1 MVHDVRVADIGAGDV
16 SLLEI
21 RQLNKRFGGLLA
33 IADLDMTV
41 EEGEI
46 RGIIGSNGAGKTT
59 LFNVISG
66 THRPTSGDVF
76 LNGDKLTGLRPSRIA
91 GKGGVRTFQ
100 RSAMF
105 SDFTVL
111 ENVSIARHL
120 HARES
125 LFGAI
130 LGTARSMEKANE
142 ARALEILDFIGLSA
156 FKDELAPNLSHGHQR
171 ALGVAMALATEPR
184 ILMLDEP
191 VAGMNPAETERM
203 TDIIRK
209 LRNEWNITILLV
221 EHDMKTVMGLCE
233 YITVLN
239 FGKKLTEGVPA
250 DIVSNPEVIEAY
262 LGSEDILGDDDF
274 AA

>member
-1 MVHDVRVADIGAGDV
+1 M
-16 SLLEI
+16 SLLEV
-21 RQLNKRFGGLLA
+21 RQLSKRFGGLLA
-33 IADLDMTV
+33 VSDLDMTV

-46 RGIIGSNGAGKTT
+46 RGIIGPNGAGKTT

-66 THRPTSGDVF
+66 TYKPTSGEVF
-76 LNGDKLTGLRPSRIA
+76 LDGDKLTGLRPSRIA
-91 GKGGVRTFQ
+91 AKGGVRTFQ

-105 SDFTVL
+105 SDFSVL
-111 ENVSIARHL
+111 DNVLIARHL
-120 HARES
+120 HAREG
-125 LFGAI
+125 LLGAI
-130 LGTARSMEKANE
+130 VGTVRSMEKANE
-142 ARALEILDFIGLSA
+142 TRALEILDFIGLSA

-191 VAGMNPAETERM
+191 VAGMNLAETERM
-203 TDIIRK
+203 TEIIRS
-209 LRNEWNITILLV
+209 LRDEWKITILLV

-250 DIVSNPEVIEAY
+250 EIVSNPEVIEAY
-262 LGSEDILGDDDF
+262 LGSDDILGDDDF

>member
-1 MVHDVRVADIGAGDV
+1 M
-16 SLLEI
+16 SLLEV

-33 IADLDMTV
+33 VSDLDMTV

-46 RGIIGSNGAGKTT
+46 RGIIGPNGAGKTT

-66 THRPTSGDVF
+66 TYRPTSGDVF

-91 GKGGVRTFQ
+91 AKGGVRTFQ

-105 SDFTVL
+105 SDFSVL
-111 ENVSIARHL
+111 ENVLIARHL
-120 HARES
+120 HAREG
-125 LFGAI
+125 LLGAI
-130 LGTARSMEKANE
+130 FGTVRSMEKANE
-142 ARALEILDFIGLSA
+142 TRALEILDFIGLSA

-191 VAGMNPAETERM
+191 VAGMNLAETERM
-203 TDIIRK
+203 TEIIRS
-209 LRNEWNITILLV
+209 LRDEWSITILLV

-250 DIVSNPEVIEAY
+250 EIVSNPEVIEAY
-262 LGSEDILGDDDF
+262 LGSDDILGDDDF